1 MAVGAAIGAEKRGMA
16 GGRGGM
22 GAGVGAAGALGA
34 GAGGPGA
41 AGGGGG
47 APGRAAAGT
56 ATGEERG
63 DGGGVAPAFG
73 FTGKTA
79 LHTAQRART
88 PPRGTLPGSTRYTVS
103 HDGQVTFISRAPL
116 PPPRPPPPHPPPAP
130 DPAGARPR
138 TPTPAVS
145 PPTSSSPSPAP
156 PPA

>member
-1 MAVGAAIGAEKRGMA
+1 
-16 GGRGGM
+16 M

-116 PPPRPPPPHPPPAP
+116 PPPRPPSLRPPPAP
-130 DPAGARPR
+130 
-138 TPTPAVS
+138 VS
-145 PPTSSSPSPAP
+145 PGVLPTTPVPTLFPPSPLSPSSCDSLAP
-156 PPA
+156 RG

>member
-1 MAVGAAIGAEKRGMA
+1 
-16 GGRGGM
+16 
-22 GAGVGAAGALGA
+22 AAGALGA

-103 HDGQVTFISRAPL
+103 HDGQVTFISRAHRPPPPPPPPPPRPSPPPPR
-116 PPPRPPPPHPPPAP
+116 PPPRPPPPP
-130 DPAGARPR
+130 RPSR
-138 TPTPAVS
+138 T
-145 PPTSSSPSPAP
+145 SPSPAP
-156 PPA
+156 PPS